1 MSIFFNSQLHVCLT
15 SDYQVR
21 RLIGDFGVP
30 ISMFLMIVLDY
41 NIADTYTQVSSFLFH
56 LLNRRDFLKSRWMD
70 GWMDKVKPVDFS
82 LQKLVVPKGLMV
94 SNPAKRGWLI
104 NPFGEHEPF
113 PVWLMF
119 ASCVPALLVF
129 ILIFLESQ
137 ITT

>member
-1 MSIFFNSQLHVCLT
+1 MDQ
-15 SDYQVR
+15 
-21 RLIGDFGVP
+21 
-30 ISMFLMIVLDY
+30 
-41 NIADTYTQVSSFLFH
+41 
-56 LLNRRDFLKSRWMD
+56 WMD
-70 GWMDKVKPVDFS
+70 GLKLVSFS
-82 LQKLVVPKGLMV
+82 FQKLVVPKGLMV

-119 ASCVPALLVF
+119 ACCVPAMLVF